1 MTFDSLNNNNEKSRT
16 YTSEQVK
23 WTEIEVTESSIKV
36 FKNTSTG
43 NYGNYATTKTEKC
56 CLFVF
61 YKALLIVS
69 KEAVVMVVER
79 LFNYFLLNLFLKK
92 KP

>member
-23 WTEIEVTESSIKV
+23 WTEIEVTDSSIKV
-36 FKNTSTG
+36 FKNTST
-43 NYGNYATTKTEKC
+43 GNYATTKTEKC